1 MIKAQNLTKSFD
13 DIVALDNLDITID
26 RGSLYG
32 LVGSNGSGKSTLLR
46 LIAGVY
52 RPDGGTVTVDGSPV
66 FEDTAVKDRIFF
78 LSDDLY
84 FLHKATVDE
93 MAAFYRGIYDRF
105 DMEKYRKI
113 KSVFPIDTTKRI
125 ANFSK
130 GMKRQAAILLAL
142 SSCPDYL
149 LLDEAFDGLDP
160 VIRLLVKRLVMDE
173 IADRQMTV
181 IATSHNLRELEDMC
195 DQVGLLHKGRVLF
208 QRDLDELKLGFC
220 KVQAVFDGPA
230 PDWKTIGLSILQ
242 ARQQGSI
249 HSLLVRGNAQEILAV
264 LQTQPGS
271 VFCEAIPMTLEEVFI
286 GEMEAV
292 GYDYSNILF

>member
-1 MIKAQNLTKSFD
+1 MIKAQNLTKSFE

>member
-271 VFCEAIPMTLEEVFI
+271 VFCEAIPITLGEVFI

>member
-1 MIKAQNLTKSFD
+1 MIKAQNLTKSFE

-52 RPDGGTVTVDGSPV
+52 RPDSGTVTVDGSPV

>member
-1 MIKAQNLTKSFD
+1 M
-13 DIVALDNLDITID
+13 
-26 RGSLYG
+26 
-32 LVGSNGSGKSTLLR
+32 VGSNGSGKSTLLR

>member
-1 MIKAQNLTKSFD
+1 MIKAQNLTKSFE

-181 IATSHNLRELEDMC
+181 IATSHNLRELEDIC
-195 DQVGLLHKGRVLF
+195 DHVGLLHKGGILLSK
-208 QRDLDELKLGFC
+208 DLDDMKLNIHKIQCVLPEGLEPE
-220 KVQAVFDGPA
+220 QLA
-230 PDWKTIGLSILQ
+230 GLSIVSTERRGRLC
-242 ARQQGSI
+242 
-249 HSLLVRGNAQEILAV
+249 LLTVRGTREEIEKVIASYD
-264 LQTQPGS
+264 P
-271 VFCEAIPMTLEEVFI
+271 VFYECIPLTLEEIFI
-286 GEMEAV
+286 SETEVA
-292 GYDYSNILF
+292 GYDIRKLIL